1 VIYSTKR
8 KHLLP
13 LLSTFYAEIMIKK
26 NRLCI
31 LSNESSPKKTLYSNK
46 NDHYG
51 GGDRTIQPS
60 PVECEAECRR
70 RV

>member
-51 GGDRTIQPS
+51 GGDGG
-60 PVECEAECRR
+60 
-70 RV
+70 